1 MSAPQPSAPVL
12 GRFPDFPHEQVTFC
26 QDPETGL
33 RAIIAIHDSTLGPAV
48 GGTRMHP
55 YATEAEALTDVLRL
69 SRGMTYKNAV
79 AGLPCGGGKAVIIGD
94 PDTVKSEALLETYG
108 RFVQSLGGRYVTA
121 GDVGISAADLDVIGR
136 GTDHVLGR
144 TTTAGGYG
152 DSGPMTAYG
161 AFQAL
166 RAAAAVRWGTADLAG
181 RTVGVEGL
189 GKVGYEL
196 ARLLAEAG
204 ARVTAA
210 DLSATARERARRDL
224 PAVLLAERV
233 IDAPVDIYAPCALGG
248 ALTSDSVPTIRAAV
262 ICGAANNQLATPE
275 VEEQLAERD
284 VLWVPDFV
292 ASAGGVTT
300 GSAEYRRIPLEEVPA
315 QVSKIFDT
323 VSEVLD
329 LARRQGILPGAAAE
343 DLAHT
348 RIRQARTGL
357 KPGYLPR

>member
-33 RAIIAIHDSTLGPAV
+33 RAIIAVHDSTLGPAV

-161 AFQAL
+161 AFHAL

-181 RTVGVEGL
+181 RSVGVEGL

-196 ARLLAEAG
+196 ARLLVEAG
-204 ARVTAA
+204 AGVTAA
-210 DLSATARERARRDL
+210 DLSGPARERARRDL

-233 IDAPVDIYAPCALGG
+233 IDAPVDIYAPCALG
-248 ALTSDSVPTIRAAV
+248 AVLTSDSVPTIRAAV

-284 VLWVPDFV
+284 ILWVPDFV
-292 ASAGGVTT
+292 ASAGGVTI
-300 GSAEYRRIPLEEVPA
+300 GCAEYRRIPLEEVPA
-315 QVSKIFDT
+315 QVAKIFDT
-323 VSEVLD
+323 VTEVLG
-329 LARRQGILPGAAAE
+329 LARGQGMLPGAAAE

-348 RIRQARTGL
+348 RIQQARTGL